1 MLISLLRNKFKC
13 HSVSTPQRTNVVIYI
28 MCCGHSLETRWT
40 SLSCVSEKENEDT
53 PNCFIT
59 MSAVGLHN
67 CYLHNKICIIE
78 IAFGLCQC
86 TLIPHE
92 SVCVCV

>member
-1 MLISLLRNKFKC
+1 MSLKCQLHKGQMLLYTSCALVF
-13 HSVSTPQRTNVVIYI
+13 
-28 MCCGHSLETRWT
+28 CGHSLETRWT

-53 PNCFIT
+53 PNCFIS

-92 SVCVCV
+92 SVCD